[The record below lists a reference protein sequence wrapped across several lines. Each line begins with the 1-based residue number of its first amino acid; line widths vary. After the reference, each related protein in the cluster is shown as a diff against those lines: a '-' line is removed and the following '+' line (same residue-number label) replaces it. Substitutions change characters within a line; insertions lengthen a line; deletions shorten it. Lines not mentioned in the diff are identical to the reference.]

1 LLVVF
6 RLPPAPVCKVAY
18 IDRAANSDADALAR
32 TAADEIARDFK
43 CATDKVRVIGTRGP
57 AISHM
62 APPP

>member
-1 LLVVF
+1 
-6 RLPPAPVCKVAY
+6 VCKVAY
-18 IDRAANSDADALAR
+18 IDRAADSDADALAR